1 VFRHLLWDMGGTMF
15 DTYPQV
21 DAMFAQIV
29 REHGQTVSDME
40 VSRLT
45 RISTGE
51 AMRHL
56 AHQFKIPIADFLRAE
71 AALKTRWRTDPPPTM
86 PGLSEVMD
94 ALSGK
99 NLVVTHRDRA
109 SATAL
114 LNAREI
120 LVDDLI
126 CPDDGFARKPDPQM
140 YLELI
145 RRHDLAPEECL
156 GIGDRPLDAHGAHG
170 AGITAAMLITPDLPM
185 PSGPAEFTITGLTEL
200 LTVVE

>member
-1 VFRHLLWDMGGTMF
+1 MFRHLLWDMGGTMF

-21 DAMFAQIV
+21 DAMLAHVV
-29 REHGQTVSDME
+29 RAHGQSVSGLE

-51 AMRHL
+51 AMRQL
-56 AHQFKIPIADFLRAE
+56 AHQFKIPIEEFLQAE
-71 AALKTRWRTDPPPTM
+71 TALKERWRTDPPPTM
-86 PGLSEVMD
+86 PGLSEVM
-94 ALSGK
+94 AAASGK

-120 LVDDLI
+120 MVDDLI

-140 YLELI
+140 YLELM
-145 RRHDLAPEECL
+145 RRHDLAPEECM
-156 GIGDRPLDAHGAHG
+156 GIGDRPLDAHGAHR
-170 AGITAAMLITPDLPM
+170 AGITAVMLITPDLPM
-185 PSGPAEFTITGLTEL
+185 PSGPAEFTITALTEL
-200 LTVVE
+200 LAVVE